1 MLKTFIY
8 KDKERKVLVT
18 KEDASYIE
26 GIDFSYIVEDLESES
41 IKKFIEKYSLDK
53 LAEQKKDLT
62 PDSEKKEEIPVEKK
76 KELSE
81 EEKAEWKPY
90 MKYFRKYLKSGISYK
105 EEKKDGK

>member
-1 MLKTFIY
+1 MLKSFIY

-26 GIDFSYIVEDLESES
+26 GIDFSYAENIDDES

-62 PDSEKKEEIPVEKK
+62 PDSEKKDLTPVEEK

-81 EEKAEWKPY
+81 EEKAEWAPY
-90 MKYFRKYLKSGISYK
+90 MKWFRKYLKSGISIK
-105 EEKKDGK
+105 EEKKNGK